1 MVVTIINN
9 RVSKLIKPN
18 QWVTKPVWLINCLVK
33 VSPLPLGL
41 IGLFRLVI
49 PS

>member
-9 RVSKLIKPN
+9 RVSRLIKLN
-18 QWVTKPVWLINCLVK
+18 QWVVRLICLVNCLVK

>member
-9 RVSKLIKPN
+9 RLIKPN
-18 QWVTKPVWLINCLVK
+18 QWVVRLMRLVNCLVK

-41 IGLFRLVI
+41 IGLCRLAI

>member
-1 MVVTIINN
+1 LVTIINN

-18 QWVTKPVWLINCLVK
+18 QWVTKPVWLINCLVR
-33 VSPLPLGL
+33 LCLGL